1 MPTANQCSSALV
13 KAGCRGASVRR
24 GCLGAPSARLLSF
37 NHALLPPPYTLHP
50 LTLPSSAQA
59 WLRERPSLHDPPI
72 PPLPPRTRVGAYGRL
87 GLAELFEMREECLR
101 EFGFND
107 VYRQAGTG
115 GGRGGSERLEAAAVA
130 IAQAQLVVMS
140 SGPGPTCHRN
150 ASTLTLQ
157 VNLTTNHVF
166 FPPLPPLQAG

>member
-1 MPTANQCSSALV
+1 MLQCFGEGGVSRSFGEEGVSRCSLCTPALFQPCP
-13 KAGCRGASVRR
+13 AA
-24 GCLGAPSARLLSF
+24 
-37 NHALLPPPYTLHP
+37 PPYTLHP

-140 SGPGPTCHRN
+140 SGPGPTCRCN

-166 FPPLPPLQAG
+166 FLPLPPLQAG